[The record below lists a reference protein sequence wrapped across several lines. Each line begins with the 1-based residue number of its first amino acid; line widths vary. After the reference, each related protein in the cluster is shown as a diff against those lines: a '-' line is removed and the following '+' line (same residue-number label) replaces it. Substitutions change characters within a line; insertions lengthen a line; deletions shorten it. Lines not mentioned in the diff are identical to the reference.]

1 MKNISKIL
9 VSIVSVLILLTN
21 TGKSQSTNL
30 VGRYRLISL
39 ATSLSLDGNAEK
51 LYPQGVNG
59 GKFQSWR
66 FEGTNVVIDNNKA
79 YTLIS
84 YGTSKCLDGNDTSIY
99 PSNGNGGNYQKWL
112 IIPTDV
118 KDYYYLKSV
127 ATGKVLDGNADS
139 VYPSDLNGGSY
150 QKWKIEKVR

>member
-1 MKNISKIL
+1 MKNLSKIL
-9 VSIVSVLILLTN
+9 VSIVSVLILSTN
-21 TGKSQSTNL
+21 TSKSQSTNL
-30 VGRYRLISL
+30 WGRYKLTSL

-51 LYPQGVNG
+51 LYPLGANG

-79 YTLIS
+79 YTLTS
-84 YGTSKCLDGNDTSIY
+84 YGTSKCLDGNDARIY
-99 PSNGNGGNYQKWL
+99 PSNRNGGNYQKWL
-112 IIPTDV
+112 VIPTDV

>member
-1 MKNISKIL
+1 MKNLSKIL

-21 TGKSQSTNL
+21 TGKSQSTDL
-30 VGRYRLISL
+30 VGRYRLTSL
-39 ATSLSLDGNAEK
+39 ATSLSLDGNSK
-51 LYPQGVNG
+51 KIYPQGANG
-59 GKFQSWR
+59 GRYQSWQ
-66 FEGTNVVIDNNKA
+66 FVGTNVVIDNNRA
-79 YTLIS
+79 YTLTS
-84 YGTSKCLDGNDTSIY
+84 YATYKSLDGNDTSIY

-112 IIPTDV
+112 VIPTDV

>member
-1 MKNISKIL
+1 MKNLKIL
-9 VSIVSVLILLTN
+9 VSIVSILVLLTN

-30 VGRYRLISL
+30 EGRYRLTSL
-39 ATSLSLDGNAEK
+39 ATSLSLDGNFKK
-51 LYPQGVNG
+51 LYPLGANG
-59 GKFQSWR
+59 GKYQSWQ
-66 FEGTNVVIDNNKA
+66 FVGTNVVIDNNKA

-84 YGTSKCLDGNDTSIY
+84 YATNKCLDGSSTSVY

-112 IIPTDV
+112 VIPTDV

-127 ATGKVLDGNADS
+127 ATGKVLDGNSDS

-150 QKWKIEKVR
+150 QKWKIEKNN